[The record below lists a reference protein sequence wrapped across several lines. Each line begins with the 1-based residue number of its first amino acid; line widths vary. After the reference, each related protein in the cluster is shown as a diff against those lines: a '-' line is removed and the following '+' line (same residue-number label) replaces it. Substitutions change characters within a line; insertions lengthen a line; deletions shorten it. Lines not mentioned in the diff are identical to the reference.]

1 MMNLFQ
7 HFSKKGQITLV
18 ICFSWK
24 IALTQVYSNI
34 NSFLYKPTSCI
45 SNPFPL
51 AIYERYFDFKYAI
64 YGEREK
70 KNFLTELFALIYFL
84 NLFKPT
90 ITLDCADVILIT

>member
-34 NSFLYKPTSCI
+34 NSFLCKPTSCI

-70 KNFLTELFALIYFL
+70 KTFSLNFSPSFILLTCL
-84 NLFKPT
+84 NPLLLW
-90 ITLDCADVILIT
+90 IVLM